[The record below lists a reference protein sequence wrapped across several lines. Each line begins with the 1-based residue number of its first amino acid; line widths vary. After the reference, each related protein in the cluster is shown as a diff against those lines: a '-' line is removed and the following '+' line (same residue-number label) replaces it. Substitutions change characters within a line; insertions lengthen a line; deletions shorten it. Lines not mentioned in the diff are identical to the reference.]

1 MTILRQE
8 PFGDIVLS
16 DLFILIKKKK
26 RKIISDVHSLF
37 LKTIV
42 TAIFNSLY
50 SELCGFFG
58 CLFDLVFMVL
68 SCLISCFVGLGR
80 SAVTAQGPKD
90 QLSSIYIFRVCQF

>member
-1 MTILRQE
+1 M
-8 PFGDIVLS
+8 LS

-42 TAIFNSLY
+42 TAIFNSLF